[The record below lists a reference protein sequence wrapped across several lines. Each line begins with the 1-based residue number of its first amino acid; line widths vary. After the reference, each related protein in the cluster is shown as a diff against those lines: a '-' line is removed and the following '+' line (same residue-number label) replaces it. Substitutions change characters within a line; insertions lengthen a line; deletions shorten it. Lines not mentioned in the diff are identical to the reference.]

1 MSKLPPIINLK
12 ELLKLMP
19 RKYNSMRNKIVLV
32 IFTLLLISCNSK
44 QEDNKV
50 THAENTKKEITKD
63 NNLKTKPVD
72 SIQYQIS
79 TYDNPE
85 DADQIS
91 KEKESLKRLSEK
103 NIFLDIH
110 NKLIQKINKEQQSFF
125 QTNPDYE
132 LLSTAKGSLFQENSN
147 DFVFIVYDKKNL
159 KISILLYN
167 GTTNTYAELY
177 KDIKVVN
184 GLKNADCNFYSFG
197 TLDYQ
202 FANEFLV
209 SNEEY
214 LAKSTESY
222 LEYKPVKITDISKDQ
237 DFILKDG
244 CFAKNA
250 SKTNLANTL
259 CFATSAVYNNWDC
272 LRYNKTNNTFL
283 IFYGQAFAD

>member
-1 MSKLPPIINLK
+1 
-12 ELLKLMP
+12 MP
-19 RKYNSMRNKIVLV
+19 RKYNSIRNKIVLV
-32 IFTLLLISCNSK
+32 IFTLLQISCNSK
-44 QEDNKV
+44 QEESKV
-50 THAENTKKEITKD
+50 NHVDNTKKEVTKD
-63 NNLKTKPVD
+63 SNLKAKTVD

-85 DADQIS
+85 DADRIS

-110 NKLIQKINKEQQSFF
+110 NKLIQNISEKEQSSFK
-125 QTNPDYE
+125 TNPDYE

-147 DFVFIVYDKKNL
+147 DFAFIVYDKKNV

-184 GLKNADCNFYSFG
+184 GLKDADCNFYSFG
-197 TLDYQ
+197 TLDYR

-222 LEYKPVKITDISKDQ
+222 LEYTPVKITDISKDEN
-237 DFILKDG
+237 FILKDG
-244 CFAKNA
+244 CFAKKV
-250 SKTNLANTL
+250 SKTNLSNTL
-259 CFATSAVYNNWDC
+259 CIATSNAYNNWEC